1 MAVGFSG
8 SNGGITTNVRKID
21 ERTLS
26 FIRKA
31 LAQKLL
37 TMGKNTNVLKAQGA
51 NHGNRTLG
59 Q

>member
-31 LAQKLL
+31 LAQKLF
-37 TMGKNTNVLKAQGA
+37 TVGKDTNVLKAQGA
-51 NHGNRTLG
+51 NHGHGIIG